1 MKLTYG
7 MLLEQLKTLNDAQ
20 LKCDVAIFEINATAT
35 GNAKST
41 SIAFDFDIVGE
52 ESPDEVSPTD
62 LVTGYPYLV
71 KE

>member
-7 MLLEQLKTLNDAQ
+7 MLLEQLKTLNAAQ
-20 LKCDVAIFEINATAT
+20 LKCEVAIFEINATPT
-35 GNAKST
+35 GTASAT

-52 ESPDEVSPTD
+52 ESPDEACPTD